1 LALPDQISERKRGN
15 AYDYEA
21 TQPGLAFSSAYN
33 TGKGTIATVYVY
45 TLGLPYV
52 PPSVDYPVMGQL
64 RQQTVGEIVG
74 FAKQR
79 NETAK
84 QVESERVAIATEVG
98 EIAVLFDEFVIDSPL
113 GARKTY
119 AWLWS
124 SRGHILKVR
133 ITSPA

>member
-1 LALPDQISERKRGN
+1 MKAILLAGAFLLCQPAVIAQAAPVTHEATGIEFPDQIAEFKRGN
-15 AYDYEA
+15 VYDYEA
-21 TQPGLAFSSAYN
+21 KQPGLGFSYAYN

-84 QVESERVAIATEVG
+84 QVE
-98 EIAVLFDEFVIDSPL
+98 
-113 GARKTY
+113 
-119 AWLWS
+119 
-124 SRGHILKVR
+124 
-133 ITSPA
+133 